1 MGLLNGLEMQPE
13 RQTPAQLP
21 TAIQQASGDCC
32 PDCQMAMPR
41 RHRYARNIT
50 CGECRR
56 IAGGMTLRGD
66 DTRYQGFSKKTARAL
81 ALAAQGLSCAR
92 ADQWVG
98 GVKSAIGRW
107 WWRTPLPEPE
117 LLSGAALE
125 PDGLWSGRAQ
135 GVGN

>member
-1 MGLLNGLEMQPE
+1 
-13 RQTPAQLP
+13 
-21 TAIQQASGDCC
+21 
-32 PDCQMAMPR
+32 MPR

-66 DTRYQGFSKKTARAL
+66 DTRYQGFSKNPRAL

-92 ADQWVG
+92 VNQWVG
-98 GVKSAIGRW
+98 GVKSAIGKRLR
-107 WWRTPLPEPE
+107 RTPLPEPE

-125 PDGLWSGRAQ
+125 PDGLWRGSAP